1 MLFVFTNVLTNAY
14 IKRMRIA
21 GFDWDDGNWLKCS
34 KHGVSHEEIEYV
46 LLHEPAVLPDPS
58 PDEPRMRA
66 IGMTEAGR
74 YVFLVFILRK
84 VGSQTKL
91 RPISARYMHKK
102 EVDRYEG
109 EN

>member
-46 LLHEPAVLPDPS
+46 LLHEPAVS
-58 PDEPRMRA
+58 VA
-66 IGMTEAGR
+66 
-74 YVFLVFILRK
+74 
-84 VGSQTKL
+84 
-91 RPISARYMHKK
+91 
-102 EVDRYEG
+102 
-109 EN
+109 